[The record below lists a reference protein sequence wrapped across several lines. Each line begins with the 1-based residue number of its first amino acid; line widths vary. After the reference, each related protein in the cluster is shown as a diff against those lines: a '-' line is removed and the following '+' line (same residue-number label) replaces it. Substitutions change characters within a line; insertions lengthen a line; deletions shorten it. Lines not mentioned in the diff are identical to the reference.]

1 MYFVKFLKRMVEKKS
16 YIFFVEM
23 VKIEFIKL
31 MVMNNCDSLMNDFF
45 KIFVEKK
52 ISSFSVIYILNLGL
66 CLFYLFLLNL

>member
-66 CLFYLFLLNL
+66 YLFYLFLLNL